1 MLDGGKADMPDDPVT
16 ETRVPLLQAKGLR
29 MTIAGKTLLDIPDLA
44 IAEGGPTVISGPNGA
59 GKSLLLRLLHG
70 LATPTEGAV
79 MMHGQPLTA
88 ALCRRQ
94 AMVFQ
99 SPVILR
105 RSVRAN
111 VEFALAAQH
120 VPRADRRALADAAL
134 QSAGLAAKA
143 RQPARSLSG
152 GEQQKLALA
161 RALATKP
168 EILFLDEP
176 TSNLDPGAVQ
186 AIETL
191 VMEAAENGAKIIL
204 VTHDQAQ
211 ARRLGSEV
219 VFLHHGRVTEQT
231 RAGLFFVA
239 PRSPQARAYLSG
251 ELLI

>member
-1 MLDGGKADMPDDPVT
+1 MLDRGGDDMTGSTVG
-16 ETRVPLLQAKGLR
+16 EQAQSLLRVAGLR
-29 MTIAGKTLLDIPDLA
+29 MTIAGKTLLDIPDLS
-44 IAEGGPTVISGPNGA
+44 IRDGGPTVISGPNGA

-70 LATPTEGAV
+70 LTMPTEGAV
-79 MMHGQPLTA
+79 MMHGQPLTP

-111 VEFALAAQH
+111 VEFALSARN
-120 VPRADRRALADAAL
+120 VPRAERQDRAEAAL

-161 RALATKP
+161 RALATEP

-186 AIETL
+186 AIEML
-191 VMEAAENGAKIIL
+191 VMEAAESGAKIIL

-211 ARRLGSEV
+211 ARRLGHEV
-219 VFLHHGRVTEQT
+219 VFLHHGSVTEPT

-239 PRSPQARAYLSG
+239 PRSPEGRAYLSG